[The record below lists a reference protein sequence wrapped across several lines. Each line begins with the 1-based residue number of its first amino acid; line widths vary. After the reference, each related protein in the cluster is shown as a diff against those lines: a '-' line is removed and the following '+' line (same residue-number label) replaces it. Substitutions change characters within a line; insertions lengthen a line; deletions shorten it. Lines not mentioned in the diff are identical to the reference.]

1 MLSPEFPAWGKI
13 KLLRVVG
20 FKMAAKNYAQYGS
33 WAFIIGLVIA
43 ILAGFVTTGLEGS
56 YALILGILGLIVGIL
71 NVRDKEITL
80 FLVACIA
87 FIASASSLANVVS
100 FSATAQQV
108 LQTILSYI
116 VVFVAPAAAIV
127 GLRAIYDISKEV

>member
-1 MLSPEFPAWGKI
+1 
-13 KLLRVVG
+13 
-20 FKMAAKNYAQYGS
+20 MAAKNYAQYGS